1 MKCESHLE
9 SILELVEKFLN
20 IADTLLEKGVI
31 EQKVY
36 DSITEN
42 KKQFLEKH
50 K

>member
-1 MKCESHLE
+1 MNSEEHLNT
-9 SILELVEKFLN
+9 IFELVEKFLN

-31 EQKVY
+31 DKNVY

-42 KKQFLEKH
+42 KKRFLEEH